1 MLKHRLSKFGRVA
14 FVSLCALF
22 AGGIMQSCTDEFD
35 DYKYDDEE
43 PSWLGASI
51 YDFLKGE
58 QGARTYNYYT
68 AIIDS
73 LGYTDVLAS
82 TGSKTVFVADD
93 AAFERF
99 FQNNRWGVSSFSEL
113 SKAQM
118 KILLYSSM
126 LDNAYLLDMMSS
138 LPGNPPVEGSCLRR
152 LTSSQAVDSIP
163 YFTPEMLPTNN
174 SHWDNYR
181 DKGLLL
187 ATDGTDPMMVHFL
200 REYMKSKSI
209 TSLDVNVFFNADRS
223 TPRSGDE
230 AFIYQNQVLA
240 SGIDFGEYSDDTLTI
255 TCKNGYIYRMDGVL
269 VPPSNMAEEL
279 RQHDSTKVFSYM
291 IDRFSAPIYSA
302 DLSQTY
308 NYVND
313 NTNDPDSVFVMRY
326 INKSEA
332 RPLYKVENGASVA
345 VTDAEK
351 AKIAALAFDP
361 GWNTYRQGS
370 SAAEGDMAAMLVPK
384 DVHIYNYFKS
394 GAGKFLVDLYAP
406 EVVLNDNDY
415 TSIIP
420 ALDSIPSNIIASFI
434 NNLMLPTFSTSVP
447 SKFDQVY
454 NDGTE
459 IMGVTPENVDECVV
473 ANNGVIYILNQ
484 VFGPVDYRAVS
495 APPLTMTNMTIMR
508 AAIQQLGYN
517 SYLKAMDATY
527 SFIVPDDE
535 YFVYYD
541 PVTIV
546 EAQQNADGSPG
557 VGGIAYK
564 FFYDNKYRAGTNVAA
579 KIWAKRYY
587 FGVGN
592 DGSYVVTDT
601 IANYAVEGTSV
612 NTKFAGVDRVSFNYG
627 WGAPGG
633 AGSPAGF
640 LYNRMTDLLEY
651 LIIVGDVEDGNSY
664 YLSKGY
670 GTIKC
675 DFDPT
680 LVDADGKPAP
690 ESMTFYGGEQIE
702 NGTSV
707 SVLTRYP
714 EDNGVTYCTYS
725 EDINLAANGDTLVSG
740 IPTPPTQTVYFKL
753 NESATDSANAVKL
766 NAKKFFN
773 VCNGP
778 EDMDLISFFRQ
789 IYPGIDSSKL
799 QRDTLPRY
807 AVFYGKTNTTN
818 GSGIPRD
825 YTVPFFSTYHYTVYV
840 PTDEAVEDAYALGL
854 PTWEQLQAE
863 LADTVGGVD
872 KTGKV
877 IANIRLINKFARYHF
892 QDNSV
897 FVDKKDFSV
906 TSAGETSTSARFET
920 AAIDE
925 ETGRFFETIVQSTNS
940 TVGNSRR
947 TLSVTDDLGN
957 TATVLNRS
965 GEEGESWNIMTRD
978 ILMFCKGAAAINS
991 SRFGHSIETS
1001 SFAVLHQVDKAL
1013 LNGGLLGYDGKF
1025 CRYSNGGQLVDTM
1038 AVAGGKGSLEID
1050 GKNVYLVGQRDNIV
1064 VTDAEGYE
1072 TYKRVAYLMKKNE
1085 NSTSN
1090 MDMEEYVLD
1099 EGGNPILITSD
1110 GARVAEII
1118 KKNASGKVL
1127 SVEYKFADAEG
1138 NYSYKTTDENGKE
1151 VEKMYTEP
1159 QVWYNNDGTTF
1170 VK

>member
-14 FVSLCALF
+14 FVSLCVLF
-22 AGGIMQSCTDEFD
+22 TGSVMQSCVDEFD
-35 DYKYDDEE
+35 DYPYDDEE

-51 YDFLKGE
+51 YDFLKQE
-58 QGARTYNYYT
+58 KGARTYNYYT

-93 AAFERF
+93 AAFEKF
-99 FQNNRWGVSSFSEL
+99 FQNNRWGVKSFSEL
-113 SKAQM
+113 SKVQM

-163 YFTPEMLPTNN
+163 FFTPEMLPVSNT
-174 SHWDNYR
+174 HWDNFR

-200 REYMKSKSI
+200 REYMKAKSI
-209 TSLDVNVFFNADRS
+209 TELDINVFFNADS
-223 TPRSGDE
+223 LTVPRTCEE
-230 AFIYQNQVLA
+230 AFIYQNQILP

-255 TCKNGYIYRMDGVL
+255 TCKNGYVYRMDGVL

-279 RQHDSTKVFSYM
+279 RRHKDTKLFSYM
-291 IDRFSAPIYSA
+291 LDRFSAPLYDASLSA
-302 DLSQTY
+302 TY

-313 NTNDPDSVFVMRY
+313 NTDNPDSVFVLRY
-326 INKSEA
+326 LNRSEA
-332 RPLYKVENGASVA
+332 RPLYKVKNNASEA
-345 VTDAEK
+345 VTDQEK
-351 AKIAALAFDP
+351 TTIPTLAFDP

-370 SAAEGDMAAMLVPK
+370 AAAEGDMAAMLVPK
-384 DVHIYNYFKS
+384 DEHVFEYFAR
-394 GAGKFLVDLYAP
+394 GAGRFLIDTYAP
-406 EVVLNDNDY
+406 EFEVSDEETDY
-415 TSIIP
+415 TTIIP
-420 ALDSIPSNIIASFI
+420 ALDSIPNNIVASFI
-434 NNLMLPTFSTSVP
+434 NNLMLPTFSTSIP

-459 IMGVTPENVDECVV
+459 IMGVTPAHVDECVV

-508 AAIQQLGYN
+508 AAIQTLGYN

-541 PVTIV
+541 PVTI
-546 EAQQNADGSPG
+546 ASDGPI
-557 VGGIAYK
+557 VYK
-564 FFYDNKYRAGTNVAA
+564 FYYDNKYRNGTNLAA
-579 KIWAKRYY
+579 KIWAKRYTFDPVTY
-587 FGVGN
+587 EVG
-592 DGSYVVTDT
+592 DS

-612 NTKFAGVDRVSFNYG
+612 NTSLNGIDRVSFNYG

-651 LIIVGDVEDGNSY
+651 LIIVGDVEDGNKY

-675 DFDPT
+675 DFN
-680 LVDADGKPAP
+680 PALKDVHGNPKP
-690 ESMTFYGGEQIE
+690 ESMVFYGGEQLE
-702 NGTSV
+702 NGKSV
-707 SVLTRYP
+707 KVLTRYP

-725 EDINLAANGDTLVSG
+725 DEQSEFASG
-740 IPTPPTQTVYFKL
+740 IPTPPTQTVYYKL
-753 NESATDSANAVKL
+753 DPTTAYSGSSFT
-766 NAKKFFN
+766 KFYN

-778 EDMDLISFFRQ
+778 EDEDLISFFRK
-789 IYPGIDSSKL
+789 IYPSIDSVKL

-807 AVFYGKTNTTN
+807 AVFYGKTNSTM

-840 PTDEAVEDAYALGL
+840 PTDDAIDEAYKMGL

-877 IANIRLINKFARYHF
+877 LANVRLINKFARYHF

-897 FVDKKDFSV
+897 YVDNKDFSI
-906 TSAGETSTSARFET
+906 TSAGETSYSARFET

-925 ETGRFFETIVQSTNS
+925 ETGRFFETVVESTNS
-940 TVGNSRR
+940 TVGNSQR
-947 TLSVTDDLGN
+947 TLKVTDDLGRVS
-957 TATVLNRS
+957 TVLNRA
-965 GEEGESWNIMTRD
+965 GEEGKTWNIMTRD
-978 ILMFCKGAAAINS
+978 MLMYCKGTTAINS
-991 SRFGHSIETS
+991 SKFGHSIETS
-1001 SFAVLHQVDKAL
+1001 SFAVLHQVDKVL
-1013 LNGGLLGYDGKF
+1013 LNAGVLGYDGMF
-1025 CRYSNGGQLVDTM
+1025 RRYADAGEFIDTM
-1038 AVAGGKGSLEID
+1038 TVAVGKGFID
-1050 GKNVYLVGQRDNIV
+1050 GKYLVGFRNNIV
-1064 VTDAEGYE
+1064 VTDDEGYD
-1072 TYKRVAYLMKKNE
+1072 TYKRVAYLMKKIE
-1085 NSTSN
+1085 GSTDN
-1090 MDMEEYVLD
+1090 MNKEEYVLD
-1099 EGGNPILITSD
+1099 EGGNKILITSD
-1110 GARVAEII
+1110 GARVIEIAI
-1118 KKNASGKVL
+1118 KVGKTMRY
-1127 SVEYKFADAEG
+1127 EYKWSDAQG
-1138 NYSYKTTDENGKE
+1138 NYKDADGKE
-1151 VEKMYTEP
+1151 YIEP
-1159 QVWYNNDGTTF
+1159 QVWYNNDGTLIE
-1170 VK
+1170 K

>member
-22 AGGIMQSCTDEFD
+22 AGGMMQSCTDEFD

-93 AAFERF
+93 AAFEKF
-99 FQNNRWGVSSFSEL
+99 FQNNRWGVSSFNEL

-138 LPGNPPVEGSCLRR
+138 LPGNPPIEGSCLRR
-152 LTSSQAVDSIP
+152 LTSSQAVDTIP
-163 YFTPEMLPTNN
+163 FFTPEMLPTNN
-174 SHWDNYR
+174 AHWDNYR

-209 TSLDVNVFFNADRS
+209 NSLDVNVFFNADRS

-291 IDRFSAPIYSA
+291 LDRFSVPLYDAA
-302 DLSQTY
+302 LSQTY

-313 NTNDPDSVFVMRY
+313 NTDNPDSVFVLRY
-326 INKSEA
+326 INRSEA
-332 RPLYKVENGASVA
+332 RPLYKVENGASVG
-345 VTDAEK
+345 VSDEEK
-351 AKIAALAFDP
+351 TKTPALAFDP

-370 SAAEGDMAAMLVPK
+370 AAAEGDMAAMLVPK
-384 DVHIYNYFKS
+384 DAHIYNYFKS

-508 AAIQQLGYN
+508 AAIQTLGYN

-546 EAQQNADGSPG
+546 EAENSQLSPG

-564 FFYDNKYRAGTNVAA
+564 FFYDNKYRTGTNVAA

-587 FGVGN
+587 FGVDTLGT
-592 DGSYVVTDT
+592 GKYVVADT

-675 DFDPT
+675 DFNPAIK
-680 LVDADGKPAP
+680 DADGKPAA
-690 ESMTFYGGEQIE
+690 ESMTFYGGEQLE

-725 EDINLAANGDTLVSG
+725 EDANIAQNGDTLASG
-740 IPTPPTQTVYFKL
+740 IPTPPTQTVYHKL
-753 NESATDSANAVKL
+753 NTAASNPTAALS
-766 NAKKFFN
+766 AKKFFN

-789 IYPGIDSSKL
+789 IYPTIDSSKL

-840 PTDEAVEDAYALGL
+840 PTDEAIDAVYALGL

-925 ETGRFFETIVQSTNS
+925 ETGRFFETVIQSTNS
-940 TVGNSRR
+940 TVGNTQR
-947 TLSVTDDLGN
+947 TLAVTDDLGN

-965 GEEGESWNIMTRD
+965 GEEGKSWNIMTRD
-978 ILMFCKGAAAINS
+978 ILMFCKGAAAINAS
-991 SRFGHSIETS
+991 KFGHSIETS

-1013 LNGGLLGYDGKF
+1013 LNGGLLGYDNKF
-1025 CRYSNGGQLVDTM
+1025 CRYADNGELVDTM
-1038 AVAGGKGSLEID
+1038 TVAGGKGFID
-1050 GKNVYLVGQRDNIV
+1050 GKYLVGQRNNII

-1072 TYKRVAYLMKKNE
+1072 TYKRVAYLMKKVE
-1085 NSTSN
+1085 GSTDN
-1090 MDMEEYVLD
+1090 MNMEEYVLD
-1099 EGGNPILITSD
+1099 EGGNSILITSD
-1110 GARVAEII
+1110 GARVAEVI
-1118 KKNASGKVL
+1118 KKSASGKIL
-1127 SVEYKFADAEG
+1127 SIEYKFADATG
-1138 NYSYKTTDENGKE
+1138 SYVDAEGKE
-1151 VEKMYTEP
+1151 YAEP

-1170 VK
+1170 EK